1 MSVQIG
7 LPSGFLPKP
16 EISVSNGT
24 KSELVVVQPNNVSS
38 IAGSSTTTATLATG
52 ITSPFNFIPQLVQFS
67 IPCGQGR
74 RVWLD
79 TTKSTMSFRVKYNLS
94 AVAGTWTTSDV
105 TAFLKGSAYS
115 WFNRITHVNPQGQ
128 VLDDVVNTNIT
139 ELVNDLLEVNIADR
153 DAYAQ
158 IGYLSDKGANQNLVQ
173 GHGIPLFTGA
183 NAAPSVAYAYY
194 NYEVPLHSSLLGKY
208 AKGSF
213 VPLGSVAKL
222 DLQLYTNSEAPI
234 SLAVTGTAPT
244 TATLTADFTM
254 DNIRLNLHYV
264 TLDDESMR
272 VLGAPRMHYVHGIT
286 QRVANGAITS
296 SSSGYQNILI
306 GLRAKSVRQI
316 FSRFSTGAGN
326 TWADSFCPLVSQ
338 MNYLLNGTDR
348 RPKVP
353 HSTQYFP
360 MSVLS
365 RCLQASERFKQWSQ
379 HSSLIP
385 SQFFKWASATA
396 PVSTAQYDN
405 VLIEASASTS
415 VSASGNNLATFMF
428 GEDLRV
434 CSSSEVLDGIDMTTS
449 ASHFLELN
457 LLYAPN
463 TNINV
468 FFVGRMDIIYEFDM
482 EVGTVVYRM

>member
-7 LPSGFLPKP
+7 LPAGFLPKP

-24 KSELVVVQPNNVSS
+24 RSELVVVQPNNISVV
-38 IAGSSTTTATLATG
+38 AGPSTATATLVTG
-52 ITSPFNFIPQLVQFS
+52 TVGTPFNFIPQLVQFS

-79 TTKSTMSFRVKYNLS
+79 TTKSTLSFRIKYNVS
-94 AVAGTWTTSDV
+94 ATSGTWTTSDIS
-105 TAFLKGSAYS
+105 ANLKASAYS

-128 VLDDVVNTNIT
+128 ILDDVVNTNIT

-158 IGYLSDKGANQNLVQ
+158 IGYLSDRGANANLVQ
-173 GHGIPLFTGA
+173 GHGISNLTVQ
-183 NAAPSVAYAYY
+183 NAAPTSYNYY

-213 VPLGSVAKL
+213 VPLGALAKL
-222 DLQLYTNSEAPI
+222 DLQLYTNAEAPVTI
-234 SLAVTGTAPT
+234 TCNTAPATGTI
-244 TATLTADFTM
+244 TADFQM
-254 DNIRLNLHYV
+254 DNIRLNLTYI

-272 VLGAPRMHYVHGIT
+272 VLGSPNMHYVHGIT
-286 QRVANGAITS
+286 QRVATGAIGSAVT
-296 SSSGYQNILI
+296 GYQNILI

-316 FSRFSTGAGN
+316 FTRFSTGDGQ

-338 MNYLLNGTDR
+338 MNYLINGTER

-365 RCLQASERFKQWSQ
+365 RCLQASERFKQWEQ

-385 SQFFKWASATA
+385 SQFLKWVSATA
-396 PVSTAQYDN
+396 PAAVSQYDQM
-405 VLIEASASTS
+405 LLFAASASAA
-415 VSASGNNLATFMF
+415 VVGNNLASFMF
-428 GEDLRV
+428 GEDFRV
-434 CSSSEVLDGIDMTTS
+434 CSSSEVLDGVDMTS
-449 ASHFLELN
+449 SSSHFLELN
-457 LLYAPN
+457 LLYNPN
-463 TNINV
+463 VALNV
-468 FFVGRMDIIYEFDM
+468 FFVGRMDIIYEFDLNA
-482 EVGTVVYRM
+482 GTCVYRM